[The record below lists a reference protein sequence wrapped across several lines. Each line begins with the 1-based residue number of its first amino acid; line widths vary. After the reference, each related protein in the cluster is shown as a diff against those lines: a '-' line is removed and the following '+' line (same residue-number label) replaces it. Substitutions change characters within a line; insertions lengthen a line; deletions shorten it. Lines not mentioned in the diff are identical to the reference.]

1 MEEED
6 FAIINLCCKDCD
18 NMDCGF
24 AYHWLHPDSEEGC
37 RRKVSQEVAD
47 EYMYR
52 MSDYPFLM
60 RDEKVSLDKKIEAY
74 NEQLDWLDNNIY
86 NATYAGP
93 IGRTRK
99 LI

>member
-1 MEEED
+1 
-6 FAIINLCCKDCD
+6 
-18 NMDCGF
+18 
-24 AYHWLHPDSEEGC
+24 
-37 RRKVSQEVAD
+37 
-47 EYMYR
+47 MYR